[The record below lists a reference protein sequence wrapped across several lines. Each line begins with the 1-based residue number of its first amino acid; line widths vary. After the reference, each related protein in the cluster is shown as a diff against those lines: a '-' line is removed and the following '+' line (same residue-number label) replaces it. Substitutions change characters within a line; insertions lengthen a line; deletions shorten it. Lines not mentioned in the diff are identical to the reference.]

1 MHWCAHAIGIL
12 YGDDAEP
19 CVYFCPYECARVCTP
34 YNRTCMRRV
43 FVCYFSFVPPRVR
56 ENAKRA
62 HERATRSPQSRSS
75 LRWKNAYSIHICFF
89 LSSHFSYVCIGAAAS
104 TAIVA
109 DAAAAAAAVSTYAQR
124 RCATVF
130 LDFPMPAIYIVHCS
144 VCCALCM
151 LYVHMPCMCV
161 LCCACNLCHFVH
173 RTPMPFARA
182 FVCVPHAR
190 DPRSATSYVLFCL
203 SFTIYRFIFCC
214 LTVRCSAFYFVVFFF
229 PS

>member
-161 LCCACNLCHFVH
+161 LCVCMQS
-173 RTPMPFARA
+173 MPFCTQNAYAVCARVCMCAACERPA
-182 FVCVPHAR
+182 FGYELCIVLSEFHYLSIYFLLPH
-190 DPRSATSYVLFCL
+190 
-203 SFTIYRFIFCC
+203 
-214 LTVRCSAFYFVVFFF
+214 CSV
-229 PS
+229 